1 MTKEEILSDESNLR
15 IITEF
20 FSKNEKKDQ
29 LKPGSSNTFS
39 PRMKKAYQATPI
51 SASLPRI
58 VRAPAPPRL
67 IKAPP
72 PPPRTSLPPQAP
84 HKPPLPAKKP
94 LSKQSSQNA
103 TINDL
108 SLSKQSS
115 LSNSNNNLSISKQ
128 SSLSNSN
135 NSLSLP
141 QTISKEEIKTKK
153 EIDKSTIRI
162 KQTNGIKN
170 ENIDEKSAPHTPDK
184 KEEDKKG
191 KESNHENEKS
201 IKKINENQKGKEKEK
216 ENKKGDLVIAL
227 FDFKGS
233 NTDEL
238 EFQRGDYLRVTNWGF
253 EESWAYGYLSNK
265 QQKKGAFPKSYIR
278 VCDNE
283 KKEHYLMKLK
293 ELIKNDNIKEDEI
306 IGEDYYEWVIKD
318 WNKLEDEEYCPEFT
332 AGNHRWKIL
341 LCPNGDCEEEKDY
354 VSIYLYCLDVENEKF
369 PENSHICANFIFSI
383 RNYNDYSSYNSKKS
397 PNLDYFGKNN
407 NGIGYTQFIKKSELQ
422 LKNEKYNTPI
432 IENGKTVI
440 GAYIRVYNKGDEDSS
455 ILKNKRQPLPKKI
468 STKELPSRS
477 LDSLSSAPPKLH
489 DNRKSPLDNNGRQT
503 PITAPVAY
511 IPQEDGDLV
520 IALYNFKGT
529 KSDELDFHK
538 GEYLRV
544 TNWNFESDWVF
555 GYKSGNKNKKGSFPK
570 TYISICNDK
579 KDGVPFTSSKL
590 TSSNSIPLLKP
601 YLTSNGD
608 NEFNTMMMN
617 EPMSSNKNEPTQ
629 LNSAYPLQNGQFPSQ
644 APNGYQYIY
653 VIPQY
658 SNQFPPPPMPQY
670 YNPKFSEPSM
680 TFHSPEPS
688 NNNK

>member
-1 MTKEEILSDESNLR
+1 
-15 IITEF
+15 
-20 FSKNEKKDQ
+20 
-29 LKPGSSNTFS
+29 
-39 PRMKKAYQATPI
+39 MKKAYQATPI

-170 ENIDEKSAPHTPDK
+170 ENIDEKSAPQTQEK
-184 KEEDKKG
+184 KKEDKKG

-283 KKEHYLMKLK
+283 KKGML
-293 ELIKNDNIKEDEI
+293 
-306 IGEDYYEWVIKD
+306 
-318 WNKLEDEEYCPEFT
+318 
-332 AGNHRWKIL
+332 
-341 LCPNGDCEEEKDY
+341 
-354 VSIYLYCLDVENEKF
+354 
-369 PENSHICANFIFSI
+369 
-383 RNYNDYSSYNSKKS
+383 
-397 PNLDYFGKNN
+397 
-407 NGIGYTQFIKKSELQ
+407 
-422 LKNEKYNTPI
+422 
-432 IENGKTVI
+432 
-440 GAYIRVYNKGDEDSS
+440 
-455 ILKNKRQPLPKKI
+455 
-468 STKELPSRS
+468 
-477 LDSLSSAPPKLH
+477 
-489 DNRKSPLDNNGRQT
+489 
-503 PITAPVAY
+503 
-511 IPQEDGDLV
+511 
-520 IALYNFKGT
+520 
-529 KSDELDFHK
+529 
-538 GEYLRV
+538 
-544 TNWNFESDWVF
+544 
-555 GYKSGNKNKKGSFPK
+555 
-570 TYISICNDK
+570 
-579 KDGVPFTSSKL
+579 
-590 TSSNSIPLLKP
+590 
-601 YLTSNGD
+601 
-608 NEFNTMMMN
+608 
-617 EPMSSNKNEPTQ
+617 
-629 LNSAYPLQNGQFPSQ
+629 
-644 APNGYQYIY
+644 
-653 VIPQY
+653 
-658 SNQFPPPPMPQY
+658 
-670 YNPKFSEPSM
+670 
-680 TFHSPEPS
+680 
-688 NNNK
+688 

>member
-1 MTKEEILSDESNLR
+1 
-15 IITEF
+15 
-20 FSKNEKKDQ
+20 
-29 LKPGSSNTFS
+29 
-39 PRMKKAYQATPI
+39 MKKAYQATPI

-115 LSNSNNNLSISKQ
+115 LSNSNN
-128 SSLSNSN
+128 
-135 NSLSLP
+135 SLSLP

-184 KEEDKKG
+184 NEEDKKG

-283 KKEHYLMKLK
+283 KKGML
-293 ELIKNDNIKEDEI
+293 
-306 IGEDYYEWVIKD
+306 
-318 WNKLEDEEYCPEFT
+318 
-332 AGNHRWKIL
+332 
-341 LCPNGDCEEEKDY
+341 
-354 VSIYLYCLDVENEKF
+354 
-369 PENSHICANFIFSI
+369 
-383 RNYNDYSSYNSKKS
+383 
-397 PNLDYFGKNN
+397 
-407 NGIGYTQFIKKSELQ
+407 
-422 LKNEKYNTPI
+422 
-432 IENGKTVI
+432 
-440 GAYIRVYNKGDEDSS
+440 
-455 ILKNKRQPLPKKI
+455 
-468 STKELPSRS
+468 
-477 LDSLSSAPPKLH
+477 
-489 DNRKSPLDNNGRQT
+489 
-503 PITAPVAY
+503 
-511 IPQEDGDLV
+511 
-520 IALYNFKGT
+520 
-529 KSDELDFHK
+529 
-538 GEYLRV
+538 
-544 TNWNFESDWVF
+544 
-555 GYKSGNKNKKGSFPK
+555 
-570 TYISICNDK
+570 
-579 KDGVPFTSSKL
+579 
-590 TSSNSIPLLKP
+590 
-601 YLTSNGD
+601 
-608 NEFNTMMMN
+608 
-617 EPMSSNKNEPTQ
+617 
-629 LNSAYPLQNGQFPSQ
+629 
-644 APNGYQYIY
+644 
-653 VIPQY
+653 
-658 SNQFPPPPMPQY
+658 
-670 YNPKFSEPSM
+670 
-680 TFHSPEPS
+680 
-688 NNNK
+688 